1 MFIEIARAIL
11 ISVGAFYS
19 LYLLVY
25 ATFLVISV
33 TVGASEL
40 YKNQQMSRLH
50 NEISHEYYF
59 PVSIVVPGYNEE
71 VTICDT
77 VHSLLNLDYRLYE
90 IVVVDD
96 GSKDDTSKVLIEEF
110 KMSKVRRKI
119 KKSIRCQEEEFV
131 YESYAYK
138 VPVVLIRKKNGGK
151 ADALNMGINASRYP
165 YFICMD
171 ADSMLQS
178 DALERIVR
186 PVLTDENL
194 IACGGL
200 VRIANGVV
208 LENGKV
214 KKYGMPK
221 KMVTAMQVLE
231 YERSFLASR
240 ILFDM
245 FNGSMIISGAFGLYK
260 KDIVIAVGGY
270 DHGTMGEDM
279 ELVVRLHVFCRKNNI
294 PYTIKYETEA
304 VCWSQAPESMRDL
317 RKQRRRWHLGLF
329 QSLSKHKQILF
340 SRKFGAVGFVSYM
353 YFLVFELLSPYI
365 EIFGILSVIAMFLL
379 GMVTTRVALTYTI
392 ISLLFGAVLTISA
405 FFSRI
410 HTQNIKLTADDI
422 WKAIWA
428 CIYENIG
435 FRIILA
441 FTRMTAFIGYKKK
454 KLQWGKIKRVKLNQ

>member
-11 ISVGAFYS
+11 ITIGAFYS

-77 VHSLLNLDYRLYE
+77 VHSLLNLDYKLYE

-110 KMSKVRRKI
+110 KMTKVRRKI

-245 FNGSMIISGAFGLYK
+245 FNGSMIISGAFGLFK

-317 RKQRRRWHLGLF
+317 RKQRRRWHLGLY

-340 SRKFGAVGFVSYM
+340 SRKFGAVGFISYM

-365 EIFGILSVIAMFLL
+365 ELVGILSVISMFLL
-379 GMVTTRVALTYTI
+379 GMVTTRVAITYTV
-392 ISLLFGAVLTISA
+392 ISLLFGAALTLSS
-405 FFSRI
+405 FLSRV

-422 WKAIWA
+422 WKAIWT

>member
-1 MFIEIARAIL
+1 MFLEIARAIL
-11 ISVGAFYS
+11 MSIGIFYS
-19 LYLLVY
+19 LYLLLY
-25 ATFLVISV
+25 ASFLVISV

-40 YKNQQMSRLH
+40 YKNQQMNRLH

-110 KMSKVRRKI
+110 KMTRVRRKI
-119 KKSIRCQEEEFV
+119 KKSIRCQEEEFI

-138 VPVVLIRKKNGGK
+138 VPVILIRKKNGGK

-178 DALERIVR
+178 DALEMIVR

-245 FNGSMIISGAFGLYK
+245 FNGSMIISGAFGLFK

-279 ELVVRLHVFCRKNNI
+279 ELVVRLHVFCKKNNI

-304 VCWSQAPESMRDL
+304 VCWSQAPESMKDL
-317 RKQRRRWHLGLF
+317 RKQRRRWHIGLY
-329 QSLSKHKQILF
+329 QSLSKHKQIIF
-340 SRKFGAVGFVSYM
+340 SRKYGAVGFVSYM

-365 EIFGILSVIAMFLL
+365 EIFGIFSVVAMFLL
-379 GMVTTRVALTYTI
+379 GMVTWRVALTFAI
-392 ISLLFGAVLTISA
+392 ISLLFGAILTLSA
-405 FFSRI
+405 FISRI
-410 HTQNIKLTADDI
+410 HTQNIKLTSEDI
-422 WKAIWA
+422 WKAILA

-435 FRIILA
+435 FRVILA

>member
-1 MFIEIARAIL
+1 MFVEVVRTIL
-11 ISVGAFYS
+11 ISIGAFYS

-59 PVSIVVPGYNEE
+59 PVSIIVPGYNEE

-77 VHSLLNLDYRLYE
+77 VHSLLNLDYKLYE
-90 IVVVDD
+90 IIVVDD

-110 KMSKVRRKI
+110 KMTKLRRKI
-119 KKSIRCQEEEFV
+119 KKSIRCQQEEFV

-200 VRIANGVV
+200 VRIANGVI

-245 FNGSMIISGAFGLYK
+245 FNGSMIISGAFGLFK

-270 DHGTMGEDM
+270 DNGTMGEDM

-329 QSLSKHKQILF
+329 QSLSKHKQMLF
-340 SRKFGAVGFVSYM
+340 SRKFGAVSFISYM
-353 YFLVFELLSPYI
+353 YFLIFELLSPYI

-379 GMVTTRVALTYTI
+379 GMVTTKVALTYMV
-392 ISLLFGAVLTISA
+392 ISLLFGAVITLSA

-410 HTQNIKLTADDI
+410 HTQNIRLTKEDV

-428 CIYENIG
+428 CIYENVG

-441 FTRMTAFIGYKKK
+441 FTRMTSFIGYKKK

>member
-1 MFIEIARAIL
+1 MFFEIARAIL

-77 VHSLLNLDYRLYE
+77 VYSLLNLDYRLYE

-245 FNGSMIISGAFGLYK
+245 FNGSMIISGAFGLFK

>member
-1 MFIEIARAIL
+1 
-11 ISVGAFYS
+11 
-19 LYLLVY
+19 
-25 ATFLVISV
+25 LVISV

-96 GSKDDTSKVLIEEF
+96 GSTDDTSKVLIEEF

-138 VPVVLIRKKNGGK
+138 VPVFLIRKKNGGK

-245 FNGSMIISGAFGLYK
+245 FNGSMIISGAFGLFK

-270 DHGTMGEDM
+270 DHGTMGE
-279 ELVVRLHVFCRKNNI
+279 I
-294 PYTIKYETEA
+294 
-304 VCWSQAPESMRDL
+304 WSWL
-317 RKQRRRWHLGLF
+317 
-329 QSLSKHKQILF
+329 
-340 SRKFGAVGFVSYM
+340 
-353 YFLVFELLSPYI
+353 
-365 EIFGILSVIAMFLL
+365 
-379 GMVTTRVALTYTI
+379 
-392 ISLLFGAVLTISA
+392 
-405 FFSRI
+405 
-410 HTQNIKLTADDI
+410 
-422 WKAIWA
+422 
-428 CIYENIG
+428 
-435 FRIILA
+435 
-441 FTRMTAFIGYKKK
+441 
-454 KLQWGKIKRVKLNQ
+454 

>member
-1 MFIEIARAIL
+1 MFIEALRIVML
-11 ISVGAFYS
+11 IVGVFYS

-25 ATFLVISV
+25 ATFLVVSV

-71 VTICDT
+71 ITICDT
-77 VHSLLNLDYRLYE
+77 VNSLLNLEYKLYE
-90 IVVVDD
+90 IVIVDD
-96 GSKDDTSKVLIEEF
+96 GSKDNTSKVLIDTF
-110 KMSKVRRKI
+110 KMKRVRRKI

-131 YESYAYK
+131 YESYGYK
-138 VPVVLIRKKNGGK
+138 VPIVLIRKKNGGK

-171 ADSMLQS
+171 ADSMLQH
-178 DALERIVR
+178 DALERIVK

-208 LENGKV
+208 LENGRV

-245 FNGSMIISGAFGLYK
+245 FNGNMIISGAFGLFK

-279 ELVVRLHVFCRKNNI
+279 ELVVRLHVFCKKNNI
-294 PYTIKYETEA
+294 PYTIKYEPEA
-304 VCWSQAPESMRDL
+304 VCWSQAPESMSDL
-317 RKQRRRWHLGLF
+317 KKQRRRWHLGLF
-329 QSLSKHKQILF
+329 QSLSKHSQVLLSTKY
-340 SRKFGAVGFVSYM
+340 GALGTVSYM
-353 YFLVFELLSPYI
+353 YFVIFELMSPYI
-365 EIFGILSVIAMFLL
+365 EIFGLFSVIIMYFLGMISLRVIIMFSILSI
-379 GMVTTRVALTYTI
+379 
-392 ISLLFGAVLTISA
+392 LFGAVLTLSA

-410 HTQNIKLTADDI
+410 HTQNVKLSSKDA

-428 CIYENIG
+428 CIYESVW
-435 FRIILA
+435 FRVILA

>member
-245 FNGSMIISGAFGLYK
+245 FNGSMIISGAFGLFK

-410 HTQNIKLTADDI
+410 HTQNIKLTTDDI